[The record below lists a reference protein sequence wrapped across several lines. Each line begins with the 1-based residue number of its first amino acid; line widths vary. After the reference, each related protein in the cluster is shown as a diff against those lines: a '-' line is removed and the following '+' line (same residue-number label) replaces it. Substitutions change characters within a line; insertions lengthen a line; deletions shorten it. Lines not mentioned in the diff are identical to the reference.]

1 MHHRPGG
8 KFFRKIG
15 ITSGVVAEEFVPVSR
30 GCHPQKIFS
39 SFCKWYYI
47 FTYLYFIFKHTR
59 KMNIHKPINLK
70 FKKRFY
76 ESDEQFHKRVMDYL
90 KKYIDKCNQF
100 LNKNTQ

>member
-1 MHHRPGG
+1 
-8 KFFRKIG
+8 
-15 ITSGVVAEEFVPVSR
+15 
-30 GCHPQKIFS
+30 
-39 SFCKWYYI
+39 
-47 FTYLYFIFKHTR
+47 
-59 KMNIHKPINLK
+59 MNIHKPINLK